1 MPNTS
6 IEQELNERH
15 AAAQAAFARR
25 DIDAYKAIFSPSLAY
40 RQINGQVIDRGRLMR
55 NVASQFRRLSAA
67 QSSFVRERLNAA
79 GGEAAETLTQS
90 ASLEATAFGFVHRRW
105 RLHRRGDYAWTKL
118 DGVWVIERVEIV
130 SEKLSPDGWRF
141 GF

>member
-25 DIDAYKAIFSPSLAY
+25 DIHAYKAIFSPSLAY
-40 RQINGQVIDRGRLMR
+40 RQIDGQVIDRGRLMR
-55 NVASQFRRLSAA
+55 NVASQFRRLSTA

-79 GGEAAETLTQS
+79 GGEATETLTQS
-90 ASLEATAFGFVHRRW
+90 ASLEATAFGFVHRR
-105 RLHRRGDYAWTKL
+105 
-118 DGVWVIERVEIV
+118 
-130 SEKLSPDGWRF
+130 
-141 GF
+141 